1 MINSNVGKSFV
12 EELKSFKM
20 CKSLVSSTID
30 ILWGVA

>member
-20 CKSLVSSTID
+20 CKSLVSSTIYTP
-30 ILWGVA
+30 WGVS